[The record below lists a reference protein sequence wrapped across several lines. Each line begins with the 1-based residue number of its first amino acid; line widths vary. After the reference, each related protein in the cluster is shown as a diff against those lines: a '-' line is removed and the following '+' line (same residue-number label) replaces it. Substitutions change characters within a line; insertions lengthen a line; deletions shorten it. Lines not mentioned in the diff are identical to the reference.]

1 MLFYFRIKRI
11 RPSMGRP
18 RGEERTRIRN
28 MGLWEK
34 GRKRKGTKKRQK
46 RNKGLEVSKRNG
58 YACIPEKER
67 KEGRWRLRKQ
77 NIHYVHAGLRLCS
90 SVGIAKQCTR
100 EILNLSLK
108 EQDFR
113 RSGISRLGRRRNQPS
128 YTCKTNPLP
137 LYYIYL
143 IK

>member
-1 MLFYFRIKRI
+1 
-11 RPSMGRP
+11 MGRP

-67 KEGRWRLRKQ
+67 KD
-77 NIHYVHAGLRLCS
+77 AGVC
-90 SVGIAKQCTR
+90 
-100 EILNLSLK
+100 E
-108 EQDFR
+108 
-113 RSGISRLGRRRNQPS
+113 SRI
-128 YTCKTNPLP
+128 
-137 LYYIYL
+137 YIMSTPV
-143 IK
+143 